1 MLTFAEESLLAKV
14 GDPLCKAGGKGEE
27 KKKEQ
32 LAFVFD
38 HKLKMKKN
46 LRMPVLWYFK
56 GRISQSEIK
65 LHVHFTY
72 FS

>member
-1 MLTFAEESLLAKV
+1 M
-14 GDPLCKAGGKGEE
+14 GGGK
-27 KKKEQ
+27 KKKKREK

-38 HKLKMKKN
+38 HKLKMKQN

-65 LHVHFTY
+65 LHLHFTY
-72 FS
+72 FLNLPR